1 MASKYAIIAARSPWW
16 KAGAL
21 FGATGVLLGAF
32 GAHGLKSRIPPV
44 DPKML
49 AAWNTAAQYQLVHS
63 AALLAAP
70 FARRPGLAGGLLG
83 AGVLLF
89 SGSLYAM
96 VPVVILQR
104 GLFAIGRPAF
114 HSYSLDFHSRV
125 LLCTSMTG
133 SRTTASSA
141 RSRPSGASRCSSA
154 GSRCCCEA
162 KQTNQVK

>member
-1 MASKYAIIAARSPWW
+1 M
-16 KAGAL
+16 
-21 FGATGVLLGAF
+21 VQ

-70 FARRPGLAGGLLG
+70 FARRPTVAGGLLG

-96 VPVVILQR
+96 VLTGNRKLGAITPIG
-104 GLFAIGRPAF
+104 GLAMFFGWLA
-114 HSYSLDFHSRV
+114 
-125 LLCTSMTG
+125 LLL
-133 SRTTASSA
+133 
-141 RSRPSGASRCSSA
+141 
-154 GSRCCCEA
+154 
-162 KQTNQVK
+162 